1 MFLGFVVSTKGLE
14 VDPNK
19 VKAILEWPVPS
30 TLQEL
35 RSFHVLSTFYGRFI
49 RSFSTIMA
57 PITDCMKKNQFV
69 WTKATTKAFEEI
81 KKRLTKALVLQLPD
95 FSKVFEVACDA
106 LNVGIGG
113 VLGQERHPIAFFS
126 EKLNEA
132 KQKYSIYDKEF
143 YVMVQTLRYWCHYL
157 LPKEFVLYF
166 DHEALKYVNSQ
177 KKHNHRHG
185 KWVSLLQEYT
195 FVIRH
200 KSGVENKA
208 ADALSQVVYILS
220 SMAIQVLGFDLL
232 KWDYNSYKDFNIIY
246 DALAAGIAG
255 AYPDFSLHD
264 GYLFKGPAFA
274 YLTHHFESK

>member
-1 MFLGFVVSTKGLE
+1 MFLQDLSYCVPVVSTKGLE

-19 VKAILEWPVPS
+19 VKAILEWPVPN

-81 KKRLTKALVLQLPD
+81 KKRLTEALVLQLPD
-95 FSKVFEVACDA
+95 FSKVFEVAWDA
-106 LNVGIGG
+106 SNVGIGG
-113 VLGQERHPIAFFS
+113 VLSQERHPIAFFS

-157 LPKEFVLYF
+157 LPKGLF
-166 DHEALKYVNSQ
+166 
-177 KKHNHRHG
+177 
-185 KWVSLLQEYT
+185 
-195 FVIRH
+195 
-200 KSGVENKA
+200 
-208 ADALSQVVYILS
+208 YILIMKLS
-220 SMAIQVLGFDLL
+220 SMSTL
-232 KWDYNSYKDFNIIY
+232 KRSITIVM
-246 DALAAGIAG
+246 A
-255 AYPDFSLHD
+255 
-264 GYLFKGPAFA
+264 
-274 YLTHHFESK
+274 